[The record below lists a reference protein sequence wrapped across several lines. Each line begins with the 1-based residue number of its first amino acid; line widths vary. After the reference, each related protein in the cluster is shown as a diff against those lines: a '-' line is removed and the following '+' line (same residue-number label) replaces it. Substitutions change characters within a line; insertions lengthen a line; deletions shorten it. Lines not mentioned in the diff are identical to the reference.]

1 MDDVSGILTT
11 LAANALGIS
20 PFLALG
26 SVYEARMHTLSSL
39 AHADKAG
46 EFLPEDTAYGIWKR
60 TRGRHWVDGYWAKYL
75 ESNLELIAYDAVQ
88 AVLYTALGIKNDDM
102 GDLPTSVGAL
112 VCDAVASGAY
122 GVLAG
127 AAQTFQRRLFVRDID
142 ADDEYARYSSALATI
157 RDDEGFASFFNDA
170 SPTMMMGGWSMFM
183 IKALSPRLVRSAFDR
198 TTDLRFESRL
208 LVAYEI
214 FFIAVMET
222 LVYPMELVA
231 MRIAVQEPIEQGS
244 IVPFVRTGRRK
255 YMNFGDGLR
264 SIVREEGLG
273 GLYQGFGWSFAPAR
287 LLFSLVTIGLDLR
300 LNGFPKLAF

>member
-112 VCDAVASGAY
+112 VCDA
-122 GVLAG
+122 
-127 AAQTFQRRLFVRDID
+127 
-142 ADDEYARYSSALATI
+142 LATI
-157 RDDEGFASFFNDA
+157 RDDEGFSSFFNDA